1 MPRTQRNQQILDEA
15 AEWLVEVRE
24 GDLDAAGQREFA
36 IWLRRSPEHIKAYLE
51 VAAFWADAPQLAFK
65 EEIDVEALIAYARAE
80 DNVVSLNDEAGA
92 GNGRWR
98 RASGEDS
105 AAGQTSDQSSG
116 KRGSLHTNAPV
127 WRPRRL
133 AAAAAAIAVVCLG
146 ITSAV
151 WLLGQRGQTYETAIG
166 EQRSVTL
173 ADGSTID
180 MNARSRIRIR
190 FTKQARD
197 VDLLDGQALFTVA
210 RDPARPFTVSSDNTR
225 VRAIGTQFVV
235 YRRKS
240 GTTVTVLEGKVSVL
254 PVSQAGA
261 SELVDEMQPK
271 ASALPRSTSRSHRAR
286 QPVFLTAGE
295 QVMLSALTPVAP
307 RSADMAAA
315 TAWTQRQI
323 VFQGTPLTEVVEEF
337 NRYNVRQM
345 IIRDTDLASVRVS
358 GIFSSTQ
365 PGSLLRFL
373 REQVGLVVDESE
385 DSIDIS
391 RR

>member
-1 MPRTQRNQQILDEA
+1 VKKNWTPQRTQHNQQIFDEA
-15 AEWLVEVRE
+15 AEWLVDVRE
-24 GDLDAAGQREFA
+24 GDLDAGGRRDFA
-36 IWLRRSPEHIKAYLE
+36 AWLRRSPEHIKAYLE
-51 VAAFWADAPQLAFK
+51 VAAFWADAPQLTSK
-65 EEIDVEALIAYARAE
+65 GEIDVEALIADARAD
-80 DNVVSLNDEAGA
+80 DNVVSLDDEVAHE
-92 GNGRWR
+92 RSRR
-98 RASGEDS
+98 RAREDLADAS
-105 AAGQTSDQSSG
+105 PTADSVARPTI
-116 KRGSLHTNAPV
+116 

-133 AAAAAAIAVVCLG
+133 ALAAAAIAVLCLG
-146 ITSAV
+146 LTSAF
-151 WLLGQRGQTYETAIG
+151 WLLGKRGQIYETAIG

-190 FTKQARD
+190 FTRLARD

-210 RDPARPFTVSSDNTR
+210 RDPVRPFTVSSDSTR

-254 PVSQAGA
+254 PAAQMGTPTVLEEAR
-261 SELVDEMQPK
+261 PK
-271 ASALPRSTSRSHRAR
+271 AASLSRSSSTTRSPR

-295 QVMLSALTPVAP
+295 QVMLSALTPTAP
-307 RSADMAAA
+307 RPADLATA

-323 VFQGTPLTEVVEEF
+323 VFQGAPLTEVVEEF
-337 NRYNVRQM
+337 NRYNLRQM
-345 IIRDTDLASVRVS
+345 IIRDPDLASVRVS

-365 PGSLLRFL
+365 PASLLRFL
-373 REQVGLVVDESE
+373 REQVGLVVEEGKDTV
-385 DSIDIS
+385 DIS